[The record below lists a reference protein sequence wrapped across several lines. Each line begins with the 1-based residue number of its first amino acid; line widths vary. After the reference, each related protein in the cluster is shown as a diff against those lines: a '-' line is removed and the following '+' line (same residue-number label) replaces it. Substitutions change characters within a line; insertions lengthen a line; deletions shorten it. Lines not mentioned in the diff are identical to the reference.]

1 MNINVSS
8 KAKVTLVCSIQ
19 LPEGLRPRFCNE
31 HIASSSASGLC
42 GSVEPGIECERL
54 SCESCWSSV
63 ETFMTPG
70 PPGSRNR
77 EVLAK
82 GFGKS
87 LMRHTGYPCR
97 AWPHL
102 QSPEALLRI
111 HPKNLANHM
120 NDWSIRRWDGDRY
133 TNYFPQKATF
143 SSSVGLETQF
153 SSHHS
158 QLLSE
163 LRMASVLSAMGSCT
177 SSLRQA
183 WYTVYGTNMNTCD
196 PVSMNPVL
204 IESPIIHETQ
214 QSGSPG
220 IPFCIPILS
229 VETHSWS
236 TKLANW
242 AWLRVLGEKLN
253 KWITR
258 VQLDDLCLVKNNFYL
273 LPIDLNFGHNF
284 LFFFTI
290 RKKVK
295 KTWHVGD
302 VSGNIEDWT
311 GVAWVARLRQCAALN
326 KLSEQLRYKYSIFVR
341 IAPRCVQALS
351 Y

>member
-1 MNINVSS
+1 MGICSLLNLRLGLESLHRAWALLHSFVPSCTILLILCINLLIHGVEHMNVHDCCASGGSTSAGLRKCSSSPWQQIYKRSTQWYTVNINVSS

-120 NDWSIRRWDGDRY
+120 NDWSIRRWDGDQY
-133 TNYFPQKATF
+133 TKYFPQKTSF

-177 SSLRQA
+177 SSLGQA
-183 WYTVYGTNMNTCD
+183 WYTGNGTNMKKSD

-258 VQLDDLCLVKNNFYL
+258 VQLDDLCLV
-273 LPIDLNFGHNF
+273 
-284 LFFFTI
+284 
-290 RKKVK
+290 
-295 KTWHVGD
+295 
-302 VSGNIEDWT
+302 
-311 GVAWVARLRQCAALN
+311 
-326 KLSEQLRYKYSIFVR
+326 
-341 IAPRCVQALS
+341 
-351 Y
+351 

>member
-1 MNINVSS
+1 MST
-8 KAKVTLVCSIQ
+8 KH
-19 LPEGLRPRFCNE
+19 LPVPLGYVDLWNQELNANAWAASHAGARFAA
-31 HIASSSASGLC
+31 I
-42 GSVEPGIECERL
+42 PGRNL
-54 SCESCWSSV
+54 LWR
-63 ETFMTPG
+63 PG
-70 PPGSRNR
+70 PPAVATGRCSLK
-77 EVLAK
+77 VLASHSW
-82 GFGKS
+82 GTRDIPARQGIE
-87 LMRHTGYPCR
+87 PP
-97 AWPHL
+97 WPHL

-120 NDWSIRRWDGDRY
+120 NDWSICRWDGDRY
-133 TNYFPQKATF
+133 ANYFPQKATF

-242 AWLRVLGEKLN
+242 AWLRVLGKKLN

-258 VQLDDLCLVKNNFYL
+258 VQLDDLCLV
-273 LPIDLNFGHNF
+273 
-284 LFFFTI
+284 
-290 RKKVK
+290 
-295 KTWHVGD
+295 
-302 VSGNIEDWT
+302 
-311 GVAWVARLRQCAALN
+311 
-326 KLSEQLRYKYSIFVR
+326 
-341 IAPRCVQALS
+341 
-351 Y
+351 